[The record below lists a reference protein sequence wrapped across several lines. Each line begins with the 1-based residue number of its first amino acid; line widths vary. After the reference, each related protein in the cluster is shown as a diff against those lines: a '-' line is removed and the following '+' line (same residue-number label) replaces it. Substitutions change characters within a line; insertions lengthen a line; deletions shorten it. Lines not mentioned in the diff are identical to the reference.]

1 MTYEKPELITY
12 EEISAITGGQNNYSG
27 NGAIGI

>member
-12 EEISAITGGQNNYSG
+12 EEISAITGGQTASSLPPP
-27 NGAIGI
+27 

>member
-12 EEISAITGGQNNYSG
+12 EEISAITGLPNNSS
-27 NGAIGI
+27 AIGT